1 MLGGVEVKYAKIAVF
16 LFIILF
22 FIGVC
27 FYFRR
32 DDGKTNKNVNSVLL
46 ETQND
51 LEITEKQSESTE
63 ESKIIEETESTTVI
77 REDDYSLGDND
88 CVYISI
94 TKKGEKE
101 FLYISA
107 DIANEEKASLAYIY
121 LYSVLSD
128 SDLQTTDYGIAIT
141 SNSGMVSLIAGAPMG
156 TNKDGSAILSIPDW
170 VVQDTES
177 CTLST
182 EEQTETVDKIK
193 ECLTDFTDK
202 EKHNGEEH
210 EGF

>member
-16 LFIILF
+16 LFIVLF

-27 FYFRR
+27 FYFSRE
-32 DDGKTNKNVNSVLL
+32 DGKTNKNVNSVLL

-51 LEITEKQSESTE
+51 LEITEKQLENTE
-63 ESKIIEETESTTVI
+63 ESKTIAIEETESTTVI
-77 REDDYSLGDND
+77 REDDYSLGDNG
-88 CVYISI
+88 CMNISI

-101 FLYISA
+101 SLYISA

-141 SNSGMVSLIAGAPMG
+141 SNSGMISLIAGVPMG
-156 TNKDGSAILSIPDW
+156 TNKDGSAVLSIPDW
-170 VVQDTES
+170 VVQDVDEV
-177 CTLST
+177 TLSG
-182 EEQTETVDKIK
+182 EEQAEIIDAVRNCI
-193 ECLTDFTDK
+193 LDFTGK
-202 EKHNGEEH
+202 EK
-210 EGF
+210 

>member
-1 MLGGVEVKYAKIAVF
+1 MKYAKIAVF
-16 LFIILF
+16 LFIVLF

-27 FYFRR
+27 FYFSRE
-32 DDGKTNKNVNSVLL
+32 DGKTNKNVNSVLI
-46 ETQND
+46 ESQND
-51 LEITEKQSESTE
+51 LEKTEKQLESTE
-63 ESKIIEETESTTVI
+63 ESKTIAIEETESTTVI

-88 CVYISI
+88 CMNISI

-156 TNKDGSAILSIPDW
+156 TNKDGSAVLSIPDW
-170 VVQDTES
+170 VIQDTES
-177 CTLST
+177 CTLSI
-182 EEQTETVDKIK
+182 EEQAETVDKIK

-202 EKHNGEEH
+202 EKRNGEEH
-210 EGF
+210 EWF